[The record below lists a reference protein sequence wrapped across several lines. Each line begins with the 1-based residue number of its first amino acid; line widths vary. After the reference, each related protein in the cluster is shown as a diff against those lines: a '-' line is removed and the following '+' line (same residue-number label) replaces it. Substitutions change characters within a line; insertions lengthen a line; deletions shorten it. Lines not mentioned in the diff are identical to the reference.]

1 MFVCLFTHTDW
12 LLRSSHKT
20 KWSES
25 PRVSSSQEGKQ
36 DCFGPFDRRQ
46 WVWRKH
52 YCPVSSCT
60 SWQLCTFTISI
71 DVSEMDQVHVFK
83 AHCCSSF
90 CFQDWHRLA
99 AWKMCV
105 LEFSDCNI
113 WRWLAGGKARWQD
126 WNILQHRNV
135 WIVCS
140 EITLWY
146 FVNIGIY
153 GGYYRLLQRIL
164 CSSILHFWVNFVWT
178 DHRMQDG

>member
-1 MFVCLFTHTDW
+1 MAEESTMMPGGKKERCITWMMSRWWELNTQKRSLHKPCE
-12 LLRSSHKT
+12 LL
-20 KWSES
+20 
-25 PRVSSSQEGKQ
+25 
-36 DCFGPFDRRQ
+36 
-46 WVWRKH
+46 
-52 YCPVSSCT
+52 CT

-126 WNILQHRNV
+126 CNILQHRNV

-164 CSSILHFWVNFVWT
+164 CSSILHF
-178 DHRMQDG
+178 

>member
-1 MFVCLFTHTDW
+1 MAEESTMMPGGKKERCITWMMSRWWELNTQKRSLHKPCE
-12 LLRSSHKT
+12 LL
-20 KWSES
+20 
-25 PRVSSSQEGKQ
+25 
-36 DCFGPFDRRQ
+36 
-46 WVWRKH
+46 
-52 YCPVSSCT
+52 CT

-83 AHCCSSF
+83 AFCCSSF

-126 WNILQHRNV
+126 CNILQHRNV

-164 CSSILHFWVNFVWT
+164 CSSILHFLVNFVWT
-178 DHRMQDG
+178 DHRMQDC